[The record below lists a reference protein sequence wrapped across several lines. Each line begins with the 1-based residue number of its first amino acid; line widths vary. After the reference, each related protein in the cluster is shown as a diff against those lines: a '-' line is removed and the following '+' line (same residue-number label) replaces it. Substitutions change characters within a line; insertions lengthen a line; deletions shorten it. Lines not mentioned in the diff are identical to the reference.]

1 MSPVHVTIVLAGV
14 VVVLHPFLPADVA
27 AFSVGTS
34 IAYSL
39 ADAIVLGDCSSRRR
53 EGRIMDDDRKL
64 RLDDAAAAAA
74 ATSVRS
80 STLLFDVALS
90 RMPVRA
96 FGEKCDEVHA
106 LTELNDVNPI
116 NSNVDSFIILKSIFL

>member
-1 MSPVHVTIVLAGV
+1 MLLLPVRERQRKQTQESTSCPPPGFRVT
-14 VVVLHPFLPADVA
+14 
-27 AFSVGTS
+27 
-34 IAYSL
+34 
-39 ADAIVLGDCSSRRR
+39 R
-53 EGRIMDDDRKL
+53 
-64 RLDDAAAAAA
+64 AAAAAA